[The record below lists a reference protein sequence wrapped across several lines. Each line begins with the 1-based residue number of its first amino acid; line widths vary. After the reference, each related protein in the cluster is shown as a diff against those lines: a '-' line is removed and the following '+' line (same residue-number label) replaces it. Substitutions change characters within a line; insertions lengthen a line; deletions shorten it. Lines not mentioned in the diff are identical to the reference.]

1 MIDHIDFLLLFYF
14 LLTLILG
21 AQKNPLIE
29 KTLFSTNYMSEMTG
43 E

>member
-1 MIDHIDFLLLFYF
+1 MIDHIDFFLLFYF
-14 LLTLILG
+14 LFALILG
-21 AQKNPLIE
+21 AQKNSLIE